1 MIELPFHNDFYSL
14 ISPKNKDEIVKH
26 CLNPFLELPKDDE
39 DFEWGNE
46 CLSEKVGLK
55 PIGFTELLE
64 PYIIQV
70 LNGIIDEGT
79 PYGFTIEEV
88 WKNTYHRYYH
98 QEQHD
103 HQGYELSFVIFM
115 NDFHQDD
122 AHFYFVNERNRVTPP
137 DWTDMC
143 YGMPDDLIIEPKRG
157 DILFFPS
164 HMLHGVTPHKSDNP
178 RITISGNISIH
189 QVGEKNPT

>member
-14 ISPKNKDEIVKH
+14 VSPKNKNEIVKH

-39 DFEWGNE
+39 NFEWGSE

-98 QEQHD
+98 QESHSHTGSD
-103 HQGYELSFVIFM
+103 LSFVIFM
-115 NDFHQDD
+115 DDYKEND
-122 AHFYFVNERNRVTPP
+122 AKFYFLNERSRVTSET
-137 DWTDMC
+137 WTGLSDTM
-143 YGMPDDLIIEPKRG
+143 GDSISIEPERG

-164 HMLHGVTPHKSDNP
+164 HMLHGVTPHKSDTP
-178 RITISGNISIH
+178 RITVSGNIKLRDLRE
-189 QVGEKNPT
+189 G